1 MFKIVENIQIIKVIV
16 AAVLKENC
24 PLVGSTIWRN
34 LSKAIAQSDQEVTK
48 TAQEFE
54 RGTRRHIK
62 GPKAQSF
69 VRAYQGVTGTAVRHK
84 SMSVSI
90 KFNKKR
96 FRVERSLKIV

>member
-1 MFKIVENIQIIKVIV
+1 MFNKVDIIQITKVIV
-16 AAVLKENC
+16 AAVLNENC
-24 PLVGSTIWRN
+24 PLVGSIICKN

-54 RGTRRHIK
+54 RGTSRHIK

-69 VRAYQGVTGTAVRHK
+69 VKAYQGVTGTAVRHK

-90 KFNKKR
+90 KFKRKR
-96 FRVERSLKIV
+96 FLVERRLKK